1 MLNGEQW
8 QRMLEAPSPRIR
20 TSRIHT
26 NPIKSVNRLKVVN
39 VVTFSCICV
48 DWGMAS
54 WKGRLEHILPHGETF
69 CLFFWEA
76 FLKAATSNGPPPPPY
91 LTHSGPGSPR
101 MKGVCLHT
109 KQGQLPDQWPCCN
122 KDPSSYASS
131 ETGVLTHVSQSARWL
146 GSLWITSLQAQVWW
160 PSRLFCSKDF
170 SQFHSFLRFNL
181 GKS

>member
-1 MLNGEQW
+1 MLSLLAAFVWIGEW
-8 QRMLEAPSPRIR
+8 LLGRDAWSIFCYIEKHLACSLWKHFESCDLKL
-20 TSRIHT
+20 
-26 NPIKSVNRLKVVN
+26 PIS
-39 VVTFSCICV
+39 
-48 DWGMAS
+48 D
-54 WKGRLEHILPHGETF
+54 
-69 CLFFWEA
+69 
-76 FLKAATSNGPPPPPY
+76 PY

-131 ETGVLTHVSQSARWL
+131 ETGVFTHVSQPARWL